1 MLFCRNQ
8 DFATASA
15 EMMISKDN
23 RIRYNNS
30 AESSSY
36 QRSRAIIS
44 SVTNDDQPTRNI
56 HKNERKHSFF

>member
-1 MLFCRNQ
+1 MMFDAIQRHEKERPVRIRFMLFCRNQ

-36 QRSRAIIS
+36 IS
-44 SVTNDDQPTRNI
+44 AAAQSVP
-56 HKNERKHSFF
+56 